1 MIPVKIKI
9 MYDYSKPTANGRIYS
24 EKVLKEA
31 FNSPAFKELCEH
43 KEVPILDDRYN
54 ILGVA
59 EFDLNKQ
66 EVTGYGEI
74 FNPSLIDAI
83 RTNPEKFAVTLAG
96 SGNFTYNES
105 NEFAIID
112 DFKISHASFMDKS
125 SCGIAN
131 ARIEVLD
138 EN

>member
-1 MIPVKIKI
+1 MVPVKIKI

-43 KEVPILDDRYN
+43 KAVPILDDTYN
-54 ILGVA
+54 ILGAA

-66 EVTGYGEI
+66 EVTGYGVI
-74 FNPSLIDAI
+74 ANPSLIDTI
-83 RTNPEKFAVTLAG
+83 RNNPEKFAVTLAG
-96 SGNFTYNES
+96 SGHFTYNES
-105 NEFAIID
+105 SEFAIID
-112 DFKISHASFMDKS
+112 DFKISHANLMDKN

-131 ARIEVLD
+131 AKIEVLD